1 MNRIS
6 KSLLLF
12 LAIVFI
18 IAALGGLATGS
29 SVSTWYLTL
38 NKPPFNPPGWI
49 FGPVWTTLY
58 IMIGI
63 SGWMVYKKTCWNSTA
78 LNVYFVQLVLNGI
91 WSPVFFGLRQPMWAF
106 FIIVLLWVSIVLTLF
121 QFKKVEVKAMVLL
134 LPYFLW
140 VSFASILNYEIW
152 RLN

>member
-12 LAIVFI
+12 LAIVFT

-49 FGPVWTTLY
+49 FGPVWTVLY
-58 IMIGI
+58 IMIGV
-63 SGWMVYKKTCWNSTA
+63 SGWMVYKKTGWNSMP

-106 FIIVLLWVSIVLTLF
+106 FIIALLWISIVLTLF